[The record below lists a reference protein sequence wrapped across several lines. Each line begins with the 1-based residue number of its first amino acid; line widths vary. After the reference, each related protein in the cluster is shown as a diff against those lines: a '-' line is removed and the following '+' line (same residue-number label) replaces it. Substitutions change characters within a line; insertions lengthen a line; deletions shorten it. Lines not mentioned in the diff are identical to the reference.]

1 MSYQATVSGYNIN
14 EEDYPTLDSIKIN
27 YPHKVITN
35 TIIIEKPIIQ
45 KKKLITTSPSITAG
59 YDPINKQW
67 GMMIGI
73 SANLNIW

>member
-1 MSYQATVSGYNIN
+1 MSYQAHISGYDIN
-14 EEDYPTLDSIKIN
+14 EEDYPTLDSIKFN
-27 YPHKVITN
+27 YKSKVLTN